1 MLENLVFH
9 ESFDSTRTADRDAEP
24 NLAQAQ
30 AEALVSLLL
39 GHTLT
44 VPNTYAFDSRGVLDL
59 ISAVL
64 SAREEVSS
72 GLRRGSPARER
83 LTEARPFLLC
93 WHGSDSFLE
102 ACANQLRNSE
112 PLNERF
118 VLSAWNAID
127 LKPEM
132 RRDLADA
139 LLAAP
144 RPEPPAWLKDYDD
157 FPEHFDALRAID
169 QYAAEYG
176 RGRPTSSAAGT
187 DLITY
192 LEYYH
197 ELGASDGQLDAL
209 APVWGCPADIAM
221 ALRQR
226 LHEEMVKAAAEKNRK
241 DQKRL
246 TRRSWVHVA
255 VREAREQRRSDLQ
268 LLEQL
273 KELIDTF
280 YNARLAQSAYAE
292 HGFLSSVPRS
302 ADNDLEQVND
312 LAVRVIGHLRS
323 NTSEPPLRG
332 VFTASANV
340 PYLEVAPLRRLFQA
354 YWEIIGDD
362 ERCGTWHASCNRV
375 NKLLGERPPT
385 PSSRQRSGWTSR
397 FKEAWSDHMSLLSR
411 QLPQVVRTDDSTLWV
426 TVRLNQAEY
435 QQAHHAWSVADE
447 EIRPVTAEEVE
458 TTLATGRYVS
468 DIAAG
473 VSE

>member
-44 VPNTYAFDSRGVLDL
+44 MPNTYAFDSRGVLDL
-59 ISAVL
+59 VSAVL
-64 SAREEVSS
+64 WAREEVGS
-72 GLRRGSPARER
+72 GLRRGSSARER
-83 LTEARPFLLC
+83 VTESRPFLLC

-102 ACANQLRNSE
+102 ACAKQLRTFESI
-112 PLNERF
+112 NERF

-127 LKPEM
+127 LDRK
-132 RRDLADA
+132 RRYELADS

-144 RPEPPAWLKDYDD
+144 HPQPLSWLQLYDD
-157 FPEHFDALRAID
+157 LPELFDALRAID

-197 ELGASDGQLDAL
+197 ELGASDGPLNTL
-209 APVWGCPADIAM
+209 ATDSGCPPDTAM
-221 ALRQR
+221 ALWQR
-226 LHEEMVKAAAEKNRK
+226 LDEEMAKAVAENDENR
-241 DQKRL
+241 L
-246 TRRSWVHVA
+246 MRRSWVHVA
-255 VREAREQRRSDLQ
+255 VREAREQARGDLE

-302 ADNDLEQVND
+302 EDNDLEEVND
-312 LAVRVIGHLRS
+312 LAIGVIGHLRS
-323 NTSEPPLRG
+323 NTSEPPLKG
-332 VFTASANV
+332 VFTASADV

-362 ERCGTWHASCNRV
+362 ERHRTWQASCNRV
-375 NKLLGERPPT
+375 NKLLGQRPPT
-385 PSSRQRSGWTSR
+385 ASSRQRSGWTSR
-397 FKEAWSDHMSLLSR
+397 FKEAWGDHMSLLSR

-426 TVRLNQAEY
+426 TVRLGQAEY
-435 QQAHHAWSVADE
+435 QQAHHAWSVAGE
-447 EIRPVTAEEVE
+447 ETRPLTAEEAE

-473 VSE
+473 VSA